1 MKASFL
7 SLALCLLTLGAASAQ
22 TAPATRPAPPATM
35 AAPNT
40 ERSDMSDA
48 AKGVGTPVT
57 ERSVSDNQAMRS
69 GQPKMK
75 NKKMKSTMSDG
86 SGKMKTKM

>member
-7 SLALCLLTLGAASAQ
+7 SLALCLFALGTASAQ
-22 TAPATRPAPPATM
+22 TTAPTRPAPPATM

-40 ERSDMSDA
+40 ERSDMTDA
-48 AKGVGTPVT
+48 SRSVGTPVT
-57 ERSVSDNQAMRS
+57 DYSQSDKQRMRN

-75 NKKMKSTMSDG
+75 TKKTKSTMSDG

>member
-7 SLALCLLTLGAASAQ
+7 TYALCLCTLGAASAQ
-22 TAPATRPAPPATM
+22 TTPTRPAPPATT

-40 ERSDMSDA
+40 ARSDMSEA
-48 AKGVGTPVT
+48 SRSVGTPVT
-57 ERSVSDNQAMRS
+57 DYSTSDKQRMRG

-75 NKKMKSTMSDG
+75 TKKTKSTMPDG

>member
-48 AKGVGTPVT
+48 AKSVGTPVT
-57 ERSVSDNQAMRS
+57 DRSGSDNQTMRS
-69 GQPKMK
+69 GQKMK
-75 NKKMKSTMSDG
+75 AKKSKSTMPDG

>member
-1 MKASFL
+1 MKAPFL
-7 SLALCLLTLGAASAQ
+7 SLALCLLALGAASAQ
-22 TAPATRPAPPATM
+22 TTPTRPAPPATM

-40 ERSDMSDA
+40 ERSNMTDA
-48 AKGVGTPVT
+48 SRSVGTPVT
-57 ERSVSDNQAMRS
+57 DYSESDKQRMRN

-75 NKKMKSTMSDG
+75 TKKTKSTMSDG

>member
-7 SLALCLLTLGAASAQ
+7 SLALCLFTLGAASAQ
-22 TAPATRPAPPATM
+22 TAPARPAPPATM

-40 ERSDMSDA
+40 ERSDMIDA
-48 AKGVGTPVT
+48 SKGVGTPVT
-57 ERSVSDNQAMRS
+57 EYSPSDKQRLRR

-75 NKKMKSTMSDG
+75 VKKSKSTMPDG
-86 SGKMKTKM
+86 SGKMKTNM